1 MRAGPLPWNRG
12 DMDAVW
18 VWRGL
23 AGGGLIGL
31 SASVLWLLNG
41 HVAGISGIVNTLAE
55 TKVRSERSWRAV
67 FVAGLVLGG
76 VLASAWFSDGLSAP
90 MPSWPMAAGAG
101 VLVGVGTRLANG
113 CTSGHGVCGLS
124 RFSGRSLAATL
135 TFIGTG
141 ALTVFLLRAF
151 GGGAS

>member
-1 MRAGPLPWNRG
+1 
-12 DMDAVW
+12 MDAEW

-31 SASVLWLLNG
+31 SASVLWILNG
-41 HVAGISGIVNTLAE
+41 HVAGISGIVNTLVE
-55 TKVRSERSWRAV
+55 SKVRSERSWRAV

-76 VLASAWFSDGLSAP
+76 VLASVWFSDGLGAA
-90 MPSWPMAAGAG
+90 MPSWPTAAAAG

-141 ALTVFLLRAF
+141 ALTVFLLRTF

>member
-1 MRAGPLPWNRG
+1 
-12 DMDAVW
+12 MDAVW

-41 HVAGISGIVNTLAE
+41 HVAGISGIVNTLVE
-55 TKVRSERSWRAV
+55 SRVRSERSWRAV

-90 MPSWPMAAGAG
+90 MPSWPTAAGAG